1 MRTRA
6 EHGLHDALR
15 ASLRRCCGCGKTGQA
30 GLLSGERGSFT
41 LEAAFVAPLL
51 VLASLT
57 LIALALYTAQVAE
70 LHRTASATAERSAF
84 DWNQP
89 DAGGGA
95 NQGLYWRVGEGIAAW
110 FGLLGGGGDRH
121 VELPVSGAAAST
133 GVTAKL
139 IQAAAKLPAVIR
151 GSISLADRVLF
162 RRLDVRLERPSH
174 LQTMS
179 PLGGLPPNETAG
191 AQSTV
196 VDPVELIRLVDLTR
210 SYTPAVRARLTP
222 AQARSALIEPERE
235 DGGAVR
241 IRSERE
247 ASEYLRK
254 VTGGQQRIYPL
265 EQGKSRVVDAL
276 DSGGIAHQ
284 AFYTY
289 TEPQLLQDQMP
300 KDAKLLQDGT
310 VQGVVWHFFL
320 SDRAA
325 EPSAA
330 LRAQLERRG
339 IAVVVHR

>member
-1 MRTRA
+1 MTVT
-6 EHGLHDALR
+6 LQ
-15 ASLRRCCGCGKTGQA
+15 RRCCRCGKVGQA
-30 GLLSGERGSFT
+30 GFLSGERGSFT

-51 VLASLT
+51 VLATLT
-57 LIALALYTAQVAE
+57 LIALALYAAQVAD
-70 LHRTASATAERSAF
+70 LHRTASAAAERSAF

-95 NQGLYWRVGEGIAAW
+95 NQGLYWRIGEGMAAW

-121 VELPVSGAAAST
+121 VELPVSGGGSSSG

-139 IQAAAKLPAVIR
+139 MQAAAKLPPVIR

-162 RRLDVRLERPSH
+162 RRLDVRLERPFR

-179 PLGGLPPNETAG
+179 PLGGLPSHETAG

-254 VTGGQQRIYPL
+254 VTGGQQRTYPM

-300 KDAKLLQDGT
+300 KDAKLLQDGS

-320 SDRAA
+320 SERAA